1 MTRRRLTLW
10 TAAAAL
16 TVSVS
21 PAWAGQA
28 KERPESKPTPDSNGS
43 AASRPSSGDTT
54 GSAVSRPSNDSGSS
68 AGSASSGGSSS
79 SSMPA
84 GGGSSYGAPRAP
96 ERRSRGEQGGQ
107 NNSAD
112 SSRDRAVVRGEQS
125 NAPRGADRVPSADGS
140 RSGAERRA
148 VPAYS
153 RPRDGQQPVGS
164 AVERRGGVPS
174 RGNNG
179 GYSGGSYYDPYY
191 GYGNGYGSRYGY
203 YSGYGY
209 GNYGYANYGH
219 GRWFPAYGFGLGYF
233 YDPFSYGYY
242 SPYDSDYGYG
252 SGGYGGYRDAG
263 RYGRERRVGQLR
275 LKVKPDFGQVY
286 VDGYYVGEVDSFDG
300 AFQRMPIEAGA
311 HRVEIRAAG
320 YQTVGFEVL
329 VNPGETVTYKGEL
342 RPIR

>member
-1 MTRRRLTLW
+1 MTRRALTLW

-16 TVSVS
+16 TLGVS
-21 PAWAGQA
+21 PAWAAQE
-28 KERPESKPTPDSNGS
+28 KEKPTQDSGGS
-43 AASRPSSGDTT
+43 SVSRPSSGEST
-54 GSAVSRPSNDSGSS
+54 GSAVSRPSSDSSGSS

-84 GGGSSYGAPRAP
+84 GSGSSYRAPRAP

-107 NNSAD
+107 NSSAD
-112 SSRDRAVVRGEQS
+112 GSRDRVWRES
-125 NAPRGADRVPSADGS
+125 NGPRGADRVPSADGS
-140 RSGAERRA
+140 PSGAERRA

-153 RPRDGQQPVGS
+153 RPREGQQPVGS
-164 AVERRGGVPS
+164 AVERRGGVPV

-179 GYSGGSYYDPYY
+179 GGSYYDPYY
-191 GYGNGYGSRYGY
+191 DPYYRYGNGYGSRYGY
-203 YSGYGY
+203 YSGYGL
-209 GNYGYANYGH
+209 YGYGNYGH

-252 SGGYGGYRDAG
+252 GSGGYGGYGRAE
-263 RYGRERRVGQLR
+263 RYGRTRSLGQLR
-275 LKVKPDFGQVY
+275 LKVKPEFGQVY

-311 HRVEIRAAG
+311 HRIEIRAAG